1 MLEIW
6 HSLSHSPR
14 KQLYIQ
20 AGISAHV
27 QAAGTPASDC
37 FALPPFL
44 WVAPAGTPTLPT
56 RRAVYLAPATHTG
69 SRAPRLSSCTPI
81 GILQPHQFLAFGKH
95 ASSVVTRAC
104 RKTSRCSG
112 CLGRAEHQAG
122 CPAVPRHIHNPVQ
135 IFTHTSGS
143 RAENSPSWESS
154 WAVQTSRIL

>member
-1 MLEIW
+1 MPM
-6 HSLSHSPR
+6 SR
-14 KQLYIQ
+14 Q
-20 AGISAHV
+20 
-27 QAAGTPASDC
+27 PAPLQVT
-37 FALPPFL
+37 ALHYLHFL

-69 SRAPRLSSCTPI
+69 SRAPRLSSRTPI

-95 ASSVVTRAC
+95 ASGLLTRAC